1 MTASSRLPS
10 GGRIDRAAPISFRF
24 DGKRYRGFAGDTLAS
39 ALLANGVGLV
49 GRSFKYHR
57 PRGVYSAGVE
67 EPSALVTLRDGAR
80 REPNIPATTVELY
93 EGLAAESQNRWP
105 SLAFDA
111 MAVNGLFSPFFSA
124 GFYYKTFMG
133 PTRKS
138 WMFFEPF
145 IRRAAGL
152 GTATKEPDPD
162 HYEKAHA
169 FCDVLVVGAG
179 PAGIA
184 AALAAGQ
191 AGRRVLLVE
200 QQAEP
205 GGALLSNPAA
215 APWLAEAL
223 GQLAGLANVRVMART
238 TAFGYYDGNTL
249 GLVQRVSDHLAVPA
263 KHQPRQRYW
272 IARARQVV
280 LATGAIERPLA
291 FANNDLP
298 GIMLASAARSYV
310 NRYGVLP
317 GRNAVVFTNNDSAY
331 QAALDLKAAGARV
344 ALVDS
349 RAEHPAALRAEAE
362 GQGIELLAG
371 HAVASAGNGTR
382 LKYVDLAPLGA
393 DGTAG
398 AAQRRPCDL
407 LGVSGG
413 WQPTV
418 HLHSQS
424 RVPLTFDEALAAFMP
439 GALRPGQHSAG
450 ACHGAFALAD
460 CIAAGAAA
468 GSAAAE
474 AAGGTVPVPNLP
486 SLPPEAEEAG
496 IGDLMPL
503 WRVPKASGAKA
514 GKAFLDLQNDVSTG
528 DIDLA
533 HQEGYVSVEHMKRYT
548 TLGMATDQGKTSNV
562 NALAIMAERRQAMIP
577 EVGTTTFRPPY
588 TGVACGTL
596 VGTAVDDH
604 IHPLRLSPMQ
614 DWHRENGA
622 VDVQAGPWIRPWY
635 YPKPGEELDAAYR
648 RETAAVRETVGIV
661 DVSSLGK
668 IDVQGPD
675 AAEFLNRVYV
685 NGWKALPV
693 GKARY
698 GIMLRE
704 DGIVMDDGTTSRI
717 AEYHYFMTTT
727 TANAGRVMAHLE
739 FLLQTAWPGLKV
751 QVTSVTDQWAGMA
764 VAGPNSRAL
773 LADAVSDIDLGNEAL
788 PFMGVAEGHVGDIPV
803 RIFRIS
809 FSGELA
815 YEVFTPAGYGTALWE
830 RLCEAGKNHGLV
842 LYGLEALG
850 ALRVEKGHVAGPEL
864 DGRTT
869 LGDLGLGRM
878 ASTKKPFIGSVLMH
892 REGLTRED
900 RPTLVGLI
908 PEDSSARLRA
918 GAILHESGKTPQG
931 HGLGHVT
938 SVTYSPALG
947 HYVALGLLAGGMKR
961 EGEVVQAV
969 YAVKDQTVAVRV
981 ASPHFF
987 DPEGE
992 RVYA

>member
-1 MTASSRLPS
+1 MTGSARLAG
-10 GGRIDRAAPISFRF
+10 GGRIDRGAPISFRF
-24 DGKRYRGFAGDTLAS
+24 DGKRYSGFAGDTLAS
-39 ALLANGVGLV
+39 ALLANGVVLF

-57 PRGVYSAGVE
+57 PRGVFSAGVE
-67 EPSALVTLRDGAR
+67 EPSALVTLREGAR
-80 REPNIPATTVELY
+80 REPNLPATTVELY
-93 EGLAAESQNRWP
+93 EGLVAESQNRWP

-138 WMFFEPF
+138 WMVFEPF

-152 GTATKEPDPD
+152 GSATKEPDPD

-179 PAGIA
+179 PAGLA
-184 AALAAGQ
+184 AALT
-191 AGRRVLLVE
+191 AGRAGLRVLLVE
-200 QQAEP
+200 QQPEP

-215 APWLAEAL
+215 TPWLAETLA
-223 GQLAGLANVRVMART
+223 QLDGLANVRVMART
-238 TAFGYYDGNTL
+238 TAFGYSDGNTL
-249 GLVQRVSDHLAVPA
+249 GLIQRVSDHLATA
-263 KHQPRQRYW
+263 ADHQPRQRYW
-272 IARARQVV
+272 VARAREVV
-280 LATGAIERPLA
+280 LATGAIERPLV

-317 GRNAVVFTNNDSAY
+317 GRDAVVFTNNDGAY
-331 QAALDLKAAGARV
+331 TAALDLKAAGAKV

-349 RAEHPAALRAEAE
+349 RAEIPADLRAKVE
-362 GQGIELLAG
+362 GQGIELLLG
-371 HAVASAGNGTR
+371 HVVASAGNGSR
-382 LKYVDLAPLGA
+382 LKYADIAPLGA
-393 DGTAG
+393 GATTG

-407 LGVSGG
+407 LCVSGG

-424 RVPLTFDEALAAFMP
+424 RVSLDFDDAIAAFVP
-439 GALRPGQHSAG
+439 GQLRPGQRSVGACQGVFDLAGCVATGVAAGRDVAG
-450 ACHGAFALAD
+450 ALGA
-460 CIAAGAAA
+460 
-468 GSAAAE
+468 
-474 AAGGTVPVPNLP
+474 TVSVLDLP
-486 SLPPEAEEAG
+486 APEVDEPG
-496 IGDLMPL
+496 VGRLMPL
-503 WRVPKASGAKA
+503 WRVPKAPGAKG
-514 GKAFLDLQNDVSTG
+514 GKAFLDLQNDVSAS

-533 HQEGYVSVEHMKRYT
+533 HLEGYVSVEHMKRYT

-562 NALAIMAERRQAMIP
+562 NALAIMAERRQATIP
-577 EVGTTTFRPPY
+577 QVGTTTFRPPY
-588 TGVACGTL
+588 TGVACGAL

-635 YPKPGEELDAAYR
+635 YPKPGEDLDAAYR
-648 RETAAVRETVGIV
+648 REAAAVRETVGIV

-698 GIMLRE
+698 GLMLRE

-717 AEYHYFMTTT
+717 AEHHYFMTTT

-739 FLLQTAWPGLKV
+739 FLLQTAWPDLKV

-815 YEVFTPAGYGTALWE
+815 YEVFTPAGFGTALWE
-830 RLCEAGKNHGLV
+830 RLHGAGRNHGLV

-869 LGDLGLGRM
+869 IGDLGLGRM

-892 REGLTRED
+892 REGLKRED

-908 PEDSSARLRA
+908 PEDGAARLRA
-918 GAILHESGKTPQG
+918 GAILHESGKTPEG

-969 YAVKDQTVAVRV
+969 YPVKDQSVAVKV

-987 DPEGE
+987 DPEGK